1 MERIT
6 LPDITVPM
14 IDPRTG
20 KLTEAWYVKLQ
31 QLVSTLNALIP

>member
-1 MERIT
+1 MDKIT
-6 LPDITVPM
+6 LPEPDVPM